1 MRGVGVGVKAQRMGS
16 ETVEEAVFRTAMQFW
31 KDVF

>member
-16 ETVEEAVFRTAMQFW
+16 ETFEEAVFRMAMQF
-31 KDVF
+31 